1 MVALFGNEKIEVTV
15 LLCCYNDANYLKKSI
30 PSILNQSFKEFE
42 FIIIDDGSI
51 DETELV
57 INKYKKYDKRIKY
70 YKQDNIGLTK
80 SLNRGINLSKGK
92 YIARIDAD
100 DISYESRLEKQYNYL
115 EKNKDIV
122 LLGAQR
128 IINDQINNKIFK
140 DKLPITPKEI
150 RKRAI
155 VRNPFFHSLVM
166 IRKDLFKLIG
176 YYDES
181 FQFVQDYELWSRVIH
196 KYNTANLKDQ
206 LGEKIIDKAAIS
218 FRKDISFER
227 SIYNIRARYRNY
239 KNGTYPK
246 YYFIYLLRPFFK
258 VITSFP
264 HYLKKRFYAR

>member
-1 MVALFGNEKIEVTV
+1 MTAPKISVI
-15 LLCCYNDANYLKKSI
+15 LSCYNSSHFLNKSI
-30 PSILNQSFKEFE
+30 ESILSQTFKDFE
-42 FIIIDDGSI
+42 FIIINDGSSDNTLEIIQSYAAI
-51 DETELV
+51 DE
-57 INKYKKYDKRIKY
+57 RIFVVD
-70 YKQDNIGLTK
+70 QENIGLTK
-80 SLNRGINLSKGK
+80 SLNKAIKLSKGK

-100 DISYESRLEKQYNYL
+100 DFSYKYRLMKQYNYL
-115 EKNKDIV
+115 ERNRDIV

-128 IINDQINNKIFK
+128 VINDQINNKIFK
-140 DKLPITPKEI
+140 DKLPITTKEI

>member
-155 VRNPFFHSLVM
+155 VRNPFFHSLV
-166 IRKDLFKLIG
+166 IFRRELVDKIGFYNERFK
-176 YYDES
+176 Y
-181 FQFVQDYELWSRVIH
+181 VQDYEFWSRIIYRY
-196 KYNTANLKDQ
+196 KTENLEEI
-206 LGEKIIDKAAIS
+206 LGEKIIDKKAIS
-218 FRKDISFER
+218 FRDDIS
-227 SIYNIRARYRNY
+227 
-239 KNGTYPK
+239 
-246 YYFIYLLRPFFK
+246 LREIFLF
-258 VITSFP
+258 
-264 HYLKKRFYAR
+264 

>member
-1 MVALFGNEKIEVTV
+1 MNGPAISVILS
-15 LLCCYNDANYLKKSI
+15 CYNSSYLLNKSI
-30 PSILNQSFKEFE
+30 QSILSQTFKDFE
-42 FIIIDDGSI
+42 FIIINDGSNDNTLEI
-51 DETELV
+51 IQSYAKEDERIVV
-57 INKYKKYDKRIKY
+57 INQK
-70 YKQDNIGLTK
+70 NVGLTK
-80 SLNRGINLSKGK
+80 SLNKAIKLSKGK

-100 DISYESRLEKQYNYL
+100 DFSHKERLEKQYKYL
-115 EKNKDIV
+115 EINQDCMIV
-122 LLGAQR
+122 GGQR
-128 IINDQINNKIFK
+128 LIVNNINNKKEK
-140 DKLPITPKEI
+140 DKLPLSSDSV
-150 RKRAI
+150 RKKAI
-155 VRNPFFHSLVM
+155 KSNPFFHSLVM

>member
-128 IINDQINNKIFK
+128 IINDQINNKIFTYLIK
-140 DKLPITPKEI
+140 IISQLPI
-150 RKRAI
+150 
-155 VRNPFFHSLVM
+155 
-166 IRKDLFKLIG
+166 
-176 YYDES
+176 
-181 FQFVQDYELWSRVIH
+181 
-196 KYNTANLKDQ
+196 
-206 LGEKIIDKAAIS
+206 
-218 FRKDISFER
+218 
-227 SIYNIRARYRNY
+227 
-239 KNGTYPK
+239 
-246 YYFIYLLRPFFK
+246 
-258 VITSFP
+258 
-264 HYLKKRFYAR
+264 